1 MSGYPFLL
9 RELLGAIRTKSAVLL
24 ALAWLFLFL
33 FLTSFALFFLF
44 GAAPVEAPPQNN
56 GLAADEVIVSLSPRL
71 SAATIDALYLQI
83 QDRPDVARINF
94 QFEREIDPEGTGGRF
109 RILATSP
116 AAVDEIVAS
125 VRTVNG
131 VTEVA
136 WGTSFAGGG
145 MILSAAVRIGLLCA
159 LVISVALSLLLSRR
173 GFRALLESFAGEIRL
188 LRLSG
193 LSERQIQPPI
203 VGIGV
208 LIGLLAGLLL
218 VVGLVIFRL
227 VLGAEGTVAANAG
240 LALASEGK
248 TLGIGLGSLFL
259 GLVIGGLFGLFGA
272 SVLSSREFSPLP

>member
-94 QFEREIDPEGTGGRF
+94 QFEREIDPQGTGGRF

-136 WGTSFAGGG
+136 WGTSFAGG